1 MTKPTAKPMPLQAA
15 VAPGLVA
22 ATEFLAAIGREVR
35 RHRAKRGMTRR
46 QLAQASETSERYLA
60 QIESGAGNPSAS
72 VLRAIAQAL
81 DLPASALLPETG
93 TRTAELGAIFDL
105 LAQVPE
111 KELPALTKD
120 IAARVAQRAG
130 ADRARRIALVGLRG
144 AGKSTLGRMLAQ
156 HLGWPF
162 IELDRR
168 VEEEYGASVPDL
180 IEMAGTATFRRHE
193 RGALDRL
200 IAEHEAAVITT
211 AGGIVSNPETYA
223 LLLRHAHT
231 VWIKARPEEHMS
243 RVMAQGDFRPMAQNR
258 AAMADLVAILE
269 ARRADY
275 ARARSGNRHVWRR
288 GRAKLREAFTPGHA
302 LGWGKRAV
310 TLADRGFLELAAV
323 AA

>member
-1 MTKPTAKPMPLQAA
+1 VAEPTKKAGLAGKPTGSIPQSGAA
-15 VAPGLVA
+15 HTA
-22 ATEFLAAIGREVR
+22 AFLGGIGREVR
-35 RHRAKRGMTRR
+35 KNRAKRGMTRR

-81 DLPASALLPETG
+81 DLPTAALLPEAG
-93 TRTAELGAIFDL
+93 TRTAELGAIHDL
-105 LAQVPE
+105 LAQVSE
-111 KELPALTKD
+111 KELRALAKE
-120 IAARVAQRAG
+120 IAARVAVGGG

-162 IELDRR
+162 IELDQR
-168 VEEEYGASVPDL
+168 VEEDYGVSIPDL
-180 IEMAGTATFRRHE
+180 IEMAGTATFRRQE
-193 RGALDRL
+193 RGALERV
-200 IAEHEAAVITT
+200 IAEHDAAIVTT

-223 LLLRHAHT
+223 LLLRRTHT

-258 AAMADLVAILE
+258 GAMADLVAILE

-275 ARARSGNRHVWRR
+275 ARAEAEIDTSGDAVERSF
-288 GRAKLREAFTPGHA
+288 ATLLRIVTA
-302 LGWGKRAV
+302 L
-310 TLADRGFLELAAV
+310 LERSNP
-323 AA
+323 